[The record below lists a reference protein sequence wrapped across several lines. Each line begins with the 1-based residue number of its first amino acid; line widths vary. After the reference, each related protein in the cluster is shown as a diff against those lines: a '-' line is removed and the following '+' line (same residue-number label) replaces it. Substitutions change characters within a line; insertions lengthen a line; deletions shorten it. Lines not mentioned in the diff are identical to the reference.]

1 MGKFDYMQKPATIE
15 DRCRLSTARG
25 GLVRL
30 LKKNTE
36 LGAMLLEHLKPGTLL
51 TSLIKKNLES
61 DARVTAV
68 SVHNKSLL
76 HRVVAH
82 TVKKRIDRS
91 VSKSLEEEAN
101 GEWAS
106 ILLQLVLVRT

>member
-1 MGKFDYMQKPATIE
+1 
-15 DRCRLSTARG
+15 
-25 GLVRL
+25 
-30 LKKNTE
+30 
-36 LGAMLLEHLKPGTLL
+36 MLLEHLKPGTLL